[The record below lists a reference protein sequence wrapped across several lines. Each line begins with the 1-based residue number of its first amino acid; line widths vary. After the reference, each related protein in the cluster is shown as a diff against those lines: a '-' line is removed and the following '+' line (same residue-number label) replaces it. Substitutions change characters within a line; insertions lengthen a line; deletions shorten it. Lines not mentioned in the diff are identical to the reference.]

1 MSRKLVLDPIYVSAS
16 GVLSLKDPAKPLVQ
30 SLAASFQTI
39 ATDVKFQDNLSY
51 QINVNT
57 SNSSG
62 TFYLQGSNDG
72 VNYADLMPCGAVAG
86 ANDEILINVNQF
98 PFAKMRLS
106 YVSSVAGTGTCNI
119 ILMARTVGA

>member
-16 GVLSLKDPAKPLVQ
+16 GVLSLKDPDKPLVQ

-51 QINVNT
+51 QIHVTT

-72 VNYADLMPCGAVAG
+72 VNYANLMPCGAVAG